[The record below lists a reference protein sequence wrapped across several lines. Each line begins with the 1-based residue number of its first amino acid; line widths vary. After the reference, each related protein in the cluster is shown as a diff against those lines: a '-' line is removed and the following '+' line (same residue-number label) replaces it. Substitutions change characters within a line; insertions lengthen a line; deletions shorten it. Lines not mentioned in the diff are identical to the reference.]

1 VTFTANSGSGGPAP
15 YSVLNFRACT
25 TCSEGF
31 APLVTQVQVV
41 DPRGNTRQVVFN
53 QNGYPSSDT
62 LALGKPE
69 QEKTTYTYY
78 PDNLINTSTDQL
90 SR

>member
-1 VTFTANSGSGGPAP
+1 
-15 YSVLNFRACT
+15 
-25 TCSEGF
+25 
-31 APLVTQVQVV
+31 VV